1 MMKWLT
7 AELVDRN
14 TTDEGV
20 QSTILMTEP
29 NGDQHRMQCICRQD
43 GTTDLRESDEGS
55 QIDYLNERYGPQVVC
70 ALSRFVALGP
80 DGRSPFA
87 TL

>member
-1 MMKWLT
+1 MKWLT
-7 AELVDRN
+7 AELVNRIS
-14 TTDEGV
+14 TDEGV
-20 QSTILMTEP
+20 KATILMTEP
-29 NGDQHRMQCICRQD
+29 NGDQHSMLCLCRPD
-43 GTTDLRESDEGS
+43 GSTDLRENDIGS